1 VIFYVMATALF
12 YIAVGYYLGRRLFY
26 ARLPQLPLDRVD
38 DLTQSQQIEAV
49 VEGLEASAQSSET
62 HGVSTVSSAVAS
74 AGPPAKWMAGAAE
87 AQECQSHVEGSVQAL
102 KLEVG
107 GYRERLVNID
117 GAIRECLRAPNAEK
131 LQAAVDQ
138 LRQVNSD
145 WMRRQAEAASYLLE
159 RRRFLGDL
167 TPVRDRLDEVLQ
179 TQATQIE
186 ATCAN
191 VEMFNFQT
199 SPMIGARRLMIEMR
213 KLVDLSHTLRD
224 CMQELLLMILARE
237 GRLDVIDKALQTDPL
252 TGLRNRAGIETSIR
266 KWWKDD
272 GRRIRQV
279 SVGMIDVD
287 RFSSFV
293 ERYGVRITDQ
303 VLSALARI
311 VDDALKKSSGL
322 HWCGRFGGQRFLI
335 FWADTGPH
343 AATSVVERIRQMI
356 TQTTF
361 ELPQGAIE
369 VTLSAAVSEVFP
381 DDTTKSLFKRLNW
394 TLREAKQ
401 SGRNRTF
408 LFDNDAP
415 AAVDPPQFDVRGK
428 IARLDVE

>member
-1 VIFYVMATALF
+1 VIFYVMATALL

-26 ARLPQLPLDRVD
+26 ARPAQFSLDNPEA
-38 DLTQSQQIEAV
+38 LTHSQQLAEI
-49 VEGLEASAQSSET
+49 VERLEPPPESTDNSACAQSNDFVATAELPAHWLASAPET
-62 HGVSTVSSAVAS
+62 
-74 AGPPAKWMAGAAE
+74 K
-87 AQECQSHVEGSVQAL
+87 ECKSHVEGSVQAL

-107 GYRERLVNID
+107 SYREGLVNID
-117 GAIRECLRAPNAEK
+117 GAIRECLRSPNAEK

-138 LRQVNSD
+138 LRQINSD
-145 WMRRQAEAASYLLE
+145 WMRRQSEAATYLLE

-179 TQATQIE
+179 TQAMQIE
-186 ATCAN
+186 TTCAN
-191 VEMFNFQT
+191 VEMFNFRT
-199 SPMIGARRLMIEMR
+199 SPMIGARRLMLEMR

-272 GRRIRQV
+272 SRRIRQV

-303 VLSALARI
+303 LLSALARI
-311 VDDALKKSSGL
+311 VDDALRKASGL

-361 ELPQGAIE
+361 ELPQGTIE
-369 VTLSAAVSEVFP
+369 VTISAAVSEVFA

-401 SGRNRTF
+401 AGRNRTF
-408 LFDNDAP
+408 LFDNGAP
-415 AAVDPPQFDVRGK
+415 GAVDAPQFDVRGK
-428 IARLDVE
+428 IARLDV

>member
-12 YIAVGYYLGRRLFY
+12 YIAVGYYLGRRLLY
-26 ARLPQLPLDRVD
+26 ARLPRLPLDRFD

-49 VEGLEASAQSSET
+49 VEGLEASAESPAAPA
-62 HGVSTVSSAVAS
+62 VSTVSISLAS
-74 AGPPAKWMAGAAE
+74 AGPPPKWMAGAAE
-87 AQECQSHVEGSVQAL
+87 AQECQSQVEGSVHAL

-107 GYRERLVNID
+107 GYRERLVSID

-179 TQATQIE
+179 SQATQIE
-186 ATCAN
+186 TTCAN

-322 HWCGRFGGQRFLI
+322 NWCGRFGGQRFLI

-401 SGRNRTF
+401 AGRNRTF
-408 LFDNDAP
+408 LFDNGAP

>member
-1 VIFYVMATALF
+1 
-12 YIAVGYYLGRRLFY
+12 
-26 ARLPQLPLDRVD
+26 
-38 DLTQSQQIEAV
+38 
-49 VEGLEASAQSSET
+49 
-62 HGVSTVSSAVAS
+62 
-74 AGPPAKWMAGAAE
+74 
-87 AQECQSHVEGSVQAL
+87 
-102 KLEVG
+102 
-107 GYRERLVNID
+107 
-117 GAIRECLRAPNAEK
+117 
-131 LQAAVDQ
+131 
-138 LRQVNSD
+138 
-145 WMRRQAEAASYLLE
+145 LLE

-167 TPVRDRLDEVLQ
+167 TSVRDRLDEVLQ

-186 ATCAN
+186 TTCAN

-237 GRLDVIDKALQTDPL
+237 GRLDVIDKALQIDPL

-311 VDDALKKSSGL
+311 VDEALRKSSGL

-369 VTLSAAVSEVFP
+369 VTLSAAVSEVFA

-401 SGRNRTF
+401 AGRNRTF
-408 LFDNDAP
+408 LFDDGAP
-415 AAVDPPQFDVRGK
+415 TAVDPPQFDVRGK
-428 IARLDVE
+428 IARLDV